1 MPVAQASLC
10 DPGSFSGA
18 ALLTPPPAGTVYCQN
33 LLGNGSKND
42 VYGPGLI
49 DFDFSAV
56 KDTHIGDKVNVEF
69 RAEMFNIFNRVNF
82 NPPLVNNFVFDQSG
96 APQASPLDSTSTTS
110 RQIQFALKVIF

>member
-1 MPVAQASLC
+1 L
-10 DPGSFSGA
+10 
-18 ALLTPPPAGTVYCQN
+18 VYCQN

-56 KDTHIGDKVNVEF
+56 KDTHIGERLNVEF

-82 NPPLVNNFVFDQSG
+82 NPPLVNNFVFDQGGS
-96 APQASPLDSTSTTS
+96 PQPSPLDSTSTTS
-110 RQIQFALKVIF
+110 RQVQFALKVIF